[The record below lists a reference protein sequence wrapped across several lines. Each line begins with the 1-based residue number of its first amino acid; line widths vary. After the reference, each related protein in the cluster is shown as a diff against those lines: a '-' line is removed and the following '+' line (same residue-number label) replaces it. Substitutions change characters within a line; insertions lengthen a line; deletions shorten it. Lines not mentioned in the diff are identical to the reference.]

1 MVRNQARV
9 RADRAITV
17 TRVETILKRWLQ
29 ERPQVGGGLIVCA
42 ISGFSLLLW
51 GFADYWAKIQHSNQ
65 AIADSG
71 QLIAQIAQLDLDRD
85 WQTLQQARD
94 RLLAARWRL
103 QEIPDIPGTRSAAV
117 DSTLEALEQQLKG
130 LDARVPGDDLGVQ
143 LSQALSLSWVTAT
156 GWRQQPSANGAIVTQ
171 WVEAIA
177 SAATS
182 ASGDRTDAF
191 ICTRGPR
198 LKIFARPGR
207 QLIALFPSGTPVK
220 RRGRARGSW
229 QAIEG
234 EGLRGWAWRTNVR
247 DRC

>member
-9 RADRAITV
+9 RADRAMTAIG
-17 TRVETILKRWLQ
+17 VETILKGWLQ
-29 ERPQVGGGLIVCA
+29 QRPQVGGGLIVCA

-51 GFADYWAKIQHSNQ
+51 GFADYWAKIQHSNR
-65 AIADSG
+65 AISDSG
-71 QLIAQIAQLDLDRD
+71 ELIAQIAQLDLDGD
-85 WQTLQQARD
+85 WPTLQQARD

-117 DSTLEALEQQLKG
+117 DSTLEALEQQLNR
-130 LDARVPGDDLGVQ
+130 LDARVPGDDLAVQ
-143 LSQALSLSWVTAT
+143 LSEALSLSWVTAT
-156 GWRQQPSANGAIVTQ
+156 GWREPPSANRAIVTQ

-177 SAATS
+177 SSATFT
-182 ASGDRTDAF
+182 SGDRADAF
-191 ICTRGPR
+191 ICTRGAR

-207 QLIALFPSGTPVK
+207 QLIGLFPSGTPVR